1 MASAVLKISVA
12 EFVAL
17 PEVDGIK
24 RELVNGEIWEE
35 PLSNAHQSH
44 EILKGRILQCLAYF
58 AGRPARYLVFSES
71 AYQFAEDDLMSPDV
85 SVVIEARPDLRSE
98 GFLTCIPEIAVE
110 VVSAESAKRLFHKV
124 KTYQAHGIKE
134 VWIVLPQEA
143 EILIYA
149 PTGITELRRKD
160 TLTSP
165 LLPNFSYPL
174 EELFS

>member
-1 MASAVLKISVA
+1 MASAALKISVD

-35 PLSNAHQSH
+35 PQSRAHQSH
-44 EILKGRILQCLAYF
+44 EILKGRILQQLAYF
-58 AGRPARYLVFSES
+58 AGLPARFLVFSES
-71 AYQFAEDDLMSPDV
+71 AYQFAEDELMSPDV
-85 SVVIEARPDLRSE
+85 SVLIEARPDPRSK

-110 VVSAESAKRLFHKV
+110 VVSSEAAERLHHKV
-124 KTYQAHGIKE
+124 NTYRAHGIKE
-134 VWIVLPQEA
+134 VWIVLPQES
-143 EILIYA
+143 EVLIYS
-149 PTGITELRRKD
+149 PTGITELRRRD

-165 LLPNFSYPL
+165 LLPGFAYPL